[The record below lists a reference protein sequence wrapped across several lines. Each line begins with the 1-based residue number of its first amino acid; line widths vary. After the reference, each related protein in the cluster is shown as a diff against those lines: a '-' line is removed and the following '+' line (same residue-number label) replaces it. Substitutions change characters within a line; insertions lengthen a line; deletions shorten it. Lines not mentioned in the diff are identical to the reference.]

1 MLPPFDPLYSSS
13 VFADVLIVSQADEAA
28 LALRRQN
35 RLASLLVA
43 AAQHSLHYR
52 RVLRGRSAAAWRLE
66 DLPIAR
72 KAELMRRFADW
83 ICDPAISLDALRGF
97 TRDPTRIGAPFLGR
111 YVVWESSGTSG
122 EPAIFVQ
129 DARAMAVY
137 DALESVRRP
146 TLRPLHHFF
155 DPLGL
160 TERIAFVGATGG
172 HFASTVSI
180 ERLRR
185 LNPLV
190 QGHVQG
196 ISFLQPIKALVAELE
211 AFQPTVIAT
220 YPSAAVVLAE
230 ERSAAR
236 LHVAPAEIWTG
247 GENLTTSMR
256 QFIERAFGCAVANS
270 YGASEFLAIA
280 SQCSRGRLH
289 VNSDWIILEA
299 VDGQGHPVPAGE
311 TSVRTLLTN
320 LANHVQPL
328 IRYELGDRIALHKE
342 RCECNSALPVIE
354 VHGRDDDTLWLGKA
368 AVAVVPLA
376 LSTVLEDE
384 AGLFDF
390 QLEQKGP
397 CSLSLTTGLVG
408 TEVDRALEKARQSL
422 LRFLDRQGAGGVK
435 IHCSGG
441 KPRPCG
447 RSGKSRRVIG
457 LAATRPA
464 G

>member
-1 MLPPFDPLYSSS
+1 MLPPFDPLYSSR
-13 VFADVLIVSQADEAA
+13 VFADVLVASNADEAA
-28 LALRRQN
+28 LALRRED
-35 RLASLLVA
+35 RLATLLEA

-52 RVLRGRSAAAWRLE
+52 RLLKGRRAAAWRLE
-66 DLPIAR
+66 DLPIAQ
-72 KAELMRRFADW
+72 KPELMHRFADW
-83 ICDPAISLDALRGF
+83 ICDPAIALDALRRF
-97 TRDPTRIGAPFLGR
+97 TCDPTLIGAPFMGR

-122 EPAIFVQ
+122 EPAVFVQ
-129 DARAMAVY
+129 GASAMAVY

-146 TLRPLHHFF
+146 TLRPLHQFL

-185 LNPLV
+185 LNPLA
-190 QGHVQG
+190 QGHLQG
-196 ISFLQPIKALVAELE
+196 ISFLQPVKALSAELE

-230 ERSAAR
+230 EHNAGR

-256 QFIERAFGCAVANS
+256 QFIERAFGCALANS

-289 VNSDWIILEA
+289 VNSDWVILEA

-311 TSVRTLLTN
+311 TSARTLLTN

-328 IRYELGDRIALHKE
+328 IRYDLGDRIALHKE
-342 RCECNSALPVIE
+342 RCACNSALPVID
-354 VHGRDDDTLWLGKA
+354 VHGRDDDTLWLGKS

-376 LSTVLEDE
+376 LTTVLEDE

-397 CSLSLTTGLVG
+397 CSLSLTTVPAGI
-408 TEVDRALEKARQSL
+408 EADRLLEKARQRL
-422 LRFLDRQGAGGVK
+422 LRFLDQQGAGGVK
-435 IHCSGG
+435 IHCSAG
-441 KPRPCG
+441 KPQPCG

-457 LAATRPA
+457 LASTRPA